1 MQTASSLSIDTAR
14 PNAAAAPHT
23 ALTDK
28 ADPSP
33 VLVRWAGHMPY
44 FVVASGL
51 LLPERLSLG
60 SAVVIALLYAIF
72 CHFAALWIR
81 MRPGA
86 LRDPVS
92 RAARVATGMLVVVT
106 LLSLLA
112 PAVSTAMAG
121 APWGA
126 PEGQALLAREIE
138 AGWSV
143 LWATHFSLMLPVA
156 CGFFVIQFIT
166 SRPPAA

>member
-51 LLPERLSLG
+51 VLVPVPGQGGEQRRQLLDVLEGLGGDDVVRSEDRRGGDDVLELPDVARPGVRGEQVHGLGRERLLLL
-60 SAVVIALLYAIF
+60 VALL
-72 CHFAALWIR
+72 C
-81 MRPGA
+81 
-86 LRDPVS
+86 
-92 RAARVATGMLVVVT
+92 
-106 LLSLLA
+106 
-112 PAVSTAMAG
+112 
-121 APWGA
+121 
-126 PEGQALLAREIE
+126 E
-138 AGWSV
+138 AGEEV
-143 LWATHFSLMLPVA
+143 L
-156 CGFFVIQFIT
+156 G
-166 SRPPAA
+166 